1 MAASAKTP
9 TNEETQ
15 DRICGE
21 LEIFQACRGYRFG
34 VEALLLC
41 GFVRPGARQM
51 VDLGCGSGVLS
62 LVLVH
67 FGKVR
72 QATGIEIQP
81 QLARRAARSVSHNR
95 LDDRVRIVQGDLRQ
109 KGCLPAAAFDLA
121 VCNPPHDQVCH
132 GQHSPCAEK
141 AAARH
146 ELLCSFED
154 VAAAAARLLRP
165 GGSLAL
171 LHLAARLPEVL
182 KECLRRDLRP
192 ARLRLVHG
200 KAELEA
206 RHFLL
211 EAKKGGRATLKVEPP
226 LVVHRPDGAYT
237 DEVQGLLYPSRC
249 SGAEGGE

>member
-1 MAASAKTP
+1 MPVKKSTTA
-9 TNEETQ
+9 ETL

-21 LEIFQACRGYRFG
+21 LEIFQARRGYRFG

-67 FGKVR
+67 FGKAR
-72 QATGIEIQP
+72 QAAGIEIQP
-81 QLARRAARSVSHNR
+81 ALARRAARSVRQNR
-95 LDDRVRIVQGDLRQ
+95 LEDRVRIVQGDLRR
-109 KGCLPAAAFDLA
+109 KECLPAGAFDLA
-121 VCNPPHDQVCH
+121 VCNPPHDQVSR

-146 ELLCSFED
+146 EIFCSVED
-154 VAAAAARLLRP
+154 MAAAAARLLRP

-171 LHLAARLPEVL
+171 FHLAARLPEVL
-182 KECLRRDLRP
+182 GECLRHDLRP

-200 KAELEA
+200 KAHLEA

-211 EAKKGGRATLKVEPP
+211 EAKKGGRQSLKVEPP
-226 LVVHRPDGAYT
+226 LVVHISDGGYT
-237 DEVQGLLYPSRC
+237 DEVQGMLYP
-249 SGAEGGE
+249 GASSFWLTR